1 MEKVYCVHCGA
12 ALDVYARFCRNCGE
26 KTPISPA
33 MIRLA
38 MDKDQQAIC
47 ELYERT
53 YQDVYHTIKS
63 VVHDEDTALDILQD
77 AYIKGFESLGQLN
90 DPRSF
95 LPWMK
100 RIAINRAKNE
110 LKRKKPM
117 LFTDME
123 NEDGDELPFQDE
135 REEHLPDIVIDKQ
148 ETTRLI
154 NEMLATLSEEQRMVI
169 GMFYY
174 EQMSVKEIAAELGC
188 SENTVKSRLNYG
200 RKKIETQVLD
210 LEKRGTKLY
219 SLSPVLFLLLL
230 FRNVA
235 GQTADIPA
243 QQILSNIQGSV
254 AAQTAAQAGS
264 AAGQEAARTGAKAA
278 DEAAKQG
285 FLHTVA
291 GKVVAGIAAVALIGG
306 AVGGAV
312 QLAQNNIAEAEP
324 VNAAVETET
333 AAEQDAALEQTEEIT
348 HGEEIVPDVQPEEP
362 EVNSTELAMEAYTEY
377 LESVL
382 IPEKGILE
390 TEQSGVKSFPDMPA
404 EEPPYDEL
412 PEMLVVYG
420 NANAGISLD
429 LYDTEDEAVVLK
441 STVELKNVL
450 FDGYQG
456 YVDPLVLWRQDADGV
471 PHLVFWYNDDV
482 AFMDAPGGRRTLYV
496 ISCEDGE
503 LAYEYGLCESVATE
517 VGYGLVEYTYESG
530 NETSRV
536 LRDFND
542 SIMSGTAEDLRIA
555 AWPLDYSLAMAE
567 PLAEHGIVVNQDFEL
582 TGENATLIFRN
593 AFADS
598 GDYYTASMDFA
609 DNTAFHQTYEETE
622 TVSQQTDAANTP
634 GWRQA
639 YAELIPT
646 VTGLIEDDIG
656 DVLDDEKVVCKYML
670 LDMTQDGTPELII
683 STTLFFGYP
692 LGTEF
697 IYVFSYDGNGAYL
710 VDSNSYVSVAYQSE
724 ATGSLLVC
732 GDASRMQGLASYY
745 AVGLENGVLNQTVI
759 AEDVH
764 LIEEGIEDHLDN
776 YPDYSEIDWYAVD
789 DFDGTL
795 PY

>member
-404 EEPPYDEL
+404 EEPPWFDSTGIYAVDYYDYDHDEL

-429 LYDTEDEAVVLK
+429 LYDTEDEAVVLNFPLK
-441 STVELKNVL
+441 KTAEEKTEEYMQPGFDEEATQYEEPDSIPDVLPEQTATVSGQNVKIVDEEKRETPIRYIGEIFST
-450 FDGYQG
+450 Y
-456 YVDPLVLWRQDADGV
+456 
-471 PHLVFWYNDDV
+471 
-482 AFMDAPGGRRTLYV
+482 
-496 ISCEDGE
+496 III
-503 LAYEYGLCESVATE
+503 EYGSDRVMFIDKHAAHERLIYERLKGRQTGLAPQLLLEPVSVTLEKDEAQTVLDNREMLLEAGFEVDCFGERTILLRSVPVMMETVDITESFQEIADYLCK
-517 VGYGLVEYTYESG
+517 
-530 NETSRV
+530 
-536 LRDFND
+536 
-542 SIMSGTAEDLRIA
+542 
-555 AWPLDYSLAMAE
+555 
-567 PLAEHGIVVNQDFEL
+567 HKK
-582 TGENATLIFRN
+582 LILSEKMEWIY
-593 AFADS
+593 A
-598 GDYYTASMDFA
+598 
-609 DNTAFHQTYEETE
+609 NTACR
-622 TVSQQTDAANTP
+622 AAIKGGNKSHP
-634 GWRQA
+634 Q
-639 YAELIPT
+639 ELIEL
-646 VTGLIEDDIG
+646 V
-656 DVLDDEKVVCKYML
+656 
-670 LDMTQDGTPELII
+670 MT
-683 STTLFFGYP
+683 
-692 LGTEF
+692 
-697 IYVFSYDGNGAYL
+697 
-710 VDSNSYVSVAYQSE
+710 
-724 ATGSLLVC
+724 
-732 GDASRMQGLASYY
+732 
-745 AVGLENGVLNQTVI
+745 LENNPEIRYCPHGRPI
-759 AEDVH
+759 YFFMKKYE
-764 LIEEGIEDHLDN
+764 IEKMFGRL
-776 YPDYSEIDWYAVD
+776 
-789 DFDGTL
+789 G
-795 PY
+795 